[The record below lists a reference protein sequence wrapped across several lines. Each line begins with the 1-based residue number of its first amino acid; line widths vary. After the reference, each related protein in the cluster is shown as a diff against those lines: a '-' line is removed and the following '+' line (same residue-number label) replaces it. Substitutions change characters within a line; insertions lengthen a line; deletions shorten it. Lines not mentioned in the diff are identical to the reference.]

1 MYNETIIYYSK
12 NPTNKGKLD
21 NFDIEFWEENRTC
34 WDDLKVYLKIDDN
47 KISDWSFEGDT
58 AIITTACASVFGES
72 IVGMTLE
79 EVLTKDYNYITEL
92 IESEVSERRR
102 NASVLWLLTT
112 RNAIHKKEVEY
123 IMIKLSKKW
132 SYALKAVIYI
142 AKAQDLV
149 HLADISESEDISLS
163 MLRRIIANLEKAW
176 VLETIKWRNWWIKL
190 WKKVHQIS
198 VFDILFAVWEELWLT
213 DCRFQYTVAHLYFG

>member
-112 RNAIHKKEVEY
+112 RNAIHKY
-123 IMIKLSKKW
+123 
-132 SYALKAVIYI
+132 LKDGILDTFDNV
-142 AKAQDLV
+142 
-149 HLADISESEDISLS
+149 
-163 MLRRIIANLEKAW
+163 IIA
-176 VLETIKWRNWWIKL
+176 
-190 WKKVHQIS
+190 
-198 VFDILFAVWEELWLT
+198 
-213 DCRFQYTVAHLYFG
+213 

>member
-21 NFDIEFWEENRTC
+21 NFGIEFWEENRTC

-72 IVGMTLE
+72 IVWMTLE
-79 EVLTKDYNYITEL
+79 EVLTKDYRYITEL

-112 RNAIHKKEVEY
+112 RNAIQEY
-123 IMIKLSKKW
+123 
-132 SYALKAVIYI
+132 LKDGVLDTFDSVIS
-142 AKAQDLV
+142 D
-149 HLADISESEDISLS
+149 
-163 MLRRIIANLEKAW
+163 
-176 VLETIKWRNWWIKL
+176 
-190 WKKVHQIS
+190 
-198 VFDILFAVWEELWLT
+198 
-213 DCRFQYTVAHLYFG
+213 

>member
-1 MYNETIIYYSK
+1 MYNETIIYYCK

-72 IVGMTLE
+72 IVWMTLE
-79 EVLTKDYNYITEL
+79 EVLTKDYRYITEL

-112 RNAIHKKEVEY
+112 RNAIQEY
-123 IMIKLSKKW
+123 
-132 SYALKAVIYI
+132 LKDGVLDTFDSVIS
-142 AKAQDLV
+142 D
-149 HLADISESEDISLS
+149 
-163 MLRRIIANLEKAW
+163 
-176 VLETIKWRNWWIKL
+176 
-190 WKKVHQIS
+190 
-198 VFDILFAVWEELWLT
+198 
-213 DCRFQYTVAHLYFG
+213 